1 MKKLWI
7 TLLVFIFVGA
17 NSNLS
22 KASNNPTI
30 RISTNSIDLVLQVA
44 GNQRLYQSYLGEKL
58 NSITEFDAKDNGREA
73 YQGSGFED
81 YFEPALGII
90 HNDGNRCTVLKYVS
104 HEQKNINGGVETIIR
119 LKDDVYPINVTLHYV
134 AYSKENVIKTW
145 SVISHN
151 EKKPVT
157 LFRFASSQLYFTQ
170 SAYYLTEFSG
180 DWAKEA
186 RMSTQQLQFGKK
198 ILDSK
203 LGTQVTKF
211 VSPFFELGLG
221 QPVKEDNGNVLL
233 GTIGWTGNFRFTF
246 EIDNN
251 NVLRLLPSINPFIS
265 DYRLKPKE
273 TFTTPEFIFTISNSG
288 TGQASRNMQAFAR
301 NYQVK
306 DGKGNRMTLLNNWE
320 NTFFN
325 FNEQVLADCMK
336 DAKHLGVDMFLLDD
350 GWFGNKYPRNS
361 DNSSLG
367 DWQAMKAKL
376 PNGVPGL
383 IKIAKENGIKFGIW
397 IEPEMVSPKSELY
410 EKHPDWAIKLPN
422 RETYY
427 ARNQLVLDLANPK
440 VQDFVFSVVDNLMTE
455 NPDLAFFKWDS
466 NSPIT
471 NAYSPYLKEN
481 QGNMY
486 IDYVRGLYN
495 VLKRIQAKYPSLR
508 MMMCSSGACR
518 CDYEG
523 LKYFTEF
530 WTSDDTDPVER
541 LYIQWGMSQCFPSK
555 VMCAHVTDW
564 NKTAS
569 VKFRTDVASMCKL
582 GFDIGLKSMKPE
594 DMEYCQQA
602 IANYN
607 RLKPIILDGNQYRL
621 VSPYESNHTVVMY
634 SDEAKDK
641 AVVFAYN
648 IFPQVNETMLPV
660 KLQGLDVNKRYRIK
674 EINMMPHTKSDLSIN
689 DKVYSGDYLMK
700 VGIDILKSDRMK
712 SNVLELIAE

>member
-1 MKKLWI
+1 MKRLWFALLAI
-7 TLLVFIFVGA
+7 IIIGYNSTLCRAG
-17 NSNLS
+17 
-22 KASNNPTI
+22 NNPTI
-30 RISTNSIDLVLQVA
+30 RISTNSTDLILQVA
-44 GNQRLYQSYLGEKL
+44 DNQRIYQSYLGDKL
-58 NSITEFDAKDNGREA
+58 NSINEFKAEENGREA
-73 YQGSGFED
+73 YQGSGYDD

-90 HNDGNRCTVLKYVS
+90 HNDGNRCSVLKYVS
-104 HEQKNINGGVETIIR
+104 HEQKSIDGGVETIIK
-119 LKDDVYPINVTLHYV
+119 LKDEVYSTNVTLHYV
-134 AYSKENVIKTW
+134 AYTKENVIKTW

-157 LFRFASSQLYFTQ
+157 LFRFASSQLYFAQ
-170 SAYYLTEFSG
+170 PKYYLTEFSG

-186 RMSTQQLQFGKK
+186 RMSSQQLQFGKK

-203 LGTQVTKF
+203 LGTQITKY
-211 VSPFFELGLG
+211 VSPFFEIGLG
-221 QPVKEDNGNVLL
+221 QPVNENNGDVLL

-251 NVLRLLPSINPFIS
+251 NILRLLPSINPFVS
-265 DYRLKPKE
+265 DYRLKPGE
-273 TFTTPEFIFTISNSG
+273 VFTTPEFIFTLSNKG
-288 TGQASRNMQAFAR
+288 AGQASRNMQAFAR

-306 DGKGNRMTLLNNWE
+306 NGKGDRMTLLNNWE
-320 NTFFN
+320 NTYFN

-336 DAKHLGVDMFLLDD
+336 DAKNLGVDMFLLDD
-350 GWFGNKYPRNS
+350 GWFGNKYPRN
-361 DNSSLG
+361 DDKTSLG

-376 PNGVPGL
+376 PHGVPGL

-397 IEPEMVSPKSELY
+397 IEPEMVSPKSELF

-427 ARNQLVLDLANPK
+427 ARNQLVLDLTNPK
-440 VQDFVFSVVDNLMTE
+440 VQDFVFSVVDNLMKE

-481 QGNMY
+481 QGNLY
-486 IDYVRGLYN
+486 IDYTRGLYS
-495 VLKRIQAKYPSLR
+495 VLKRIQAKYPDLR

-530 WTSDDTDPVER
+530 WTSDDTEPVER

-564 NKTAS
+564 NRAAS

-594 DMEYCQQA
+594 DMAYCQSA

-607 RLKPIILDGNQYRL
+607 RLKTVILDGDQYRL
-621 VSPYESNHTVVMY
+621 VSPYETSHMAVIYTNE
-634 SDEAKDK
+634 SKDK
-641 AVVFAYN
+641 AVLFAYN
-648 IFPQVNETMLPV
+648 IFPQYNESILPV
-660 KLQGLDVNKRYRIK
+660 KLQGLDANKNYRIK
-674 EINMMPHTKSDLSIN
+674 EINLMPNTKSDLSVD

-700 VGIDILKSDRMK
+700 VGINILRCERMK
-712 SNVLELIAE
+712 SDVFELTAE